1 MGDAAA
7 FLEGDEGDAG
17 LWDYGVSQNDDGWGG
32 GEGEEEGEG
41 EEDDINDGDYQPNE
55 GGCWPCGAGAG
66 GGVNEDGEENEG
78 GVDWRDWGGDVG
90 EGVEG
95 SAGNGGGVSQWSK
108 GVDRRT
114 HVSQV

>member
-1 MGDAAA
+1 MTVTISRMREVVGHVE
-7 FLEGDEGDAG
+7 L
-17 LWDYGVSQNDDGWGG
+17 VQ
-32 GEGEEEGEG
+32 
-41 EEDDINDGDYQPNE
+41 
-55 GGCWPCGAGAG
+55 
-66 GGVNEDGEENEG
+66 ENEG